1 MNIFSQIFYQT
12 QMDYLLVLILVFL
25 TVSVLA
31 GGLLYILMRQNFL
44 KTRLGLLQPASTGG
58 GDAAKPSLLLEQES
72 QGLLA
77 SFSKKLAEM
86 HNPKE
91 EATVREL
98 KLKLLRAGMRTRKA
112 YRYYM
117 ASKVL
122 AAFLLSGAY
131 LARMP
136 FYNISLRD
144 LAICLLL
151 FAAGFYLPEL
161 VIRHIT
167 SKRQAGMIRAL
178 PDALDLMVVCV
189 ESGLGLDMTF
199 KRVGDELREIDKNLS
214 EEFHL
219 TTLETRA
226 GKSRAESFKNM
237 AHRTGIS
244 EISNLMTMLVQT
256 ARFGTSVADALR
268 VHAEAMR
275 TRRRQHAEEKA
286 AQASVKITIPLILFI
301 LPALFIVLL
310 GPAGINIAKNMLP
323 AMGGGG

>member
-1 MNIFSQIFYQT
+1 MNIFSQIFYKL
-12 QMDYLLVLILVFL
+12 QMDYVLIMILIFL

-44 KTRLGLLQPASTGG
+44 KARLGRLQPAPTGG
-58 GDAAKPSLLLEQES
+58 SDPAKPSLLLEQES
-72 QGLLA
+72 QGFLA

-91 EATVREL
+91 EATVRQL
-98 KLKLLRAGMRTRKA
+98 KLKLLHAGMRTRRA

-117 ASKVL
+117 ASKVV

-131 LARMP
+131 MAKMP
-136 FYNISLRD
+136 FYKITLQD
-144 LAICLLL
+144 VAICLLL

-219 TTLETRA
+219 TNLETRA

-237 AHRTGIS
+237 ANRTGIS
-244 EISNLMTMLVQT
+244 EISNLMTMLIQT

-275 TRRRQHAEEKA
+275 IRRRQTAEEKA
-286 AQASVKITIPLILFI
+286 AQAGVKITIPLILFI

-310 GPAGINIAKNMLP
+310 GPAGITLVKNVFP
-323 AMGGGG
+323 AIGGG